1 MAEPT
6 PVPLEQTRQAII
18 QQLASH
24 YAVDNLTDEALEER
38 LDRATQATT
47 LQELRA
53 LVADLPAV
61 VDPHHLSAS
70 AAAPV
75 ARSIHTKE
83 QQIIVG
89 IMGGAERK
97 GAWSP
102 AKNIYVVALMG
113 GVGLDFRDAR
123 FGPGVTEVSIF
134 AMMGGAEIIVPP
146 GVHVEVDGIAIM
158 GGFEDARYGDPPLD
172 PNAPV
177 LHIGGVAIMGGV
189 EVTVRRSG
197 ESVREAKKRL
207 KEEREE
213 RKRLGRG

>member
-1 MAEPT
+1 MAQPT

-18 QQLASH
+18 QQLAAH

-38 LDRATQATT
+38 MDRATVATT
-47 LQELRA
+47 LEELRA

-61 VDPHHLSAS
+61 IDPHHLAAS
-70 AAAPV
+70 TAAPV
-75 ARSIHTKE
+75 VRSVHSKE

-97 GAWSP
+97 GGWAP

-113 GVGLDFRDAR
+113 GVGLDFRDAH
-123 FGPGVTEVSIF
+123 FGPGVTTVSIF

-146 GVHVEVDGIAIM
+146 GVHVDVDGIAIM
-158 GGFEDARYGDPPLD
+158 GGFEDGRYGPPPSD

-189 EVTVRRSG
+189 EVSVREPG
-197 ESVREAKKRL
+197 ESVRDAKKRVRA
-207 KEEREE
+207 EQQER
-213 RKRLGRG
+213 RRLRGG